1 MTPEHL
7 CFQPHHKNG
16 ELKFY
21 SETCQCNISKVHR
34 DEMRGALVCA
44 QEVTSKLTNAID
56 ANAKMAEQVETSR
69 ENATLLINQSFE
81 QLHQTIDIRKKALL
95 SGWRPFYF
103 PSQHF

>member
-44 QEVTSKLTNAID
+44 QE